1 MATVTRHTSAQA
13 LDIAAIDF
21 EAGDIVIVDL
31 TARRL
36 AKADWENGGV
46 SWTINSATAFNV
58 KVEHSLMPRGND
70 DAKYWTEDS
79 DSPYTS
85 NAEGNEH
92 FRVQRIR
99 FTAMSGSPTVV
110 VSSDGKFTVRL

>member
-1 MATVTRHTSAQA
+1 MATVTRHQSAQS
-13 LDIAAIDF
+13 LNVTAIDF
-21 EAGDIVIVDL
+21 EAGDIVTVDL
-31 TARRL
+31 RDRRH
-36 AKADWENGGV
+36 ASVNWENGGV

-58 KVEHSLMPRGND
+58 KVEHSLMPSGD

-79 DSPYTS
+79 DSPYTA

-99 FTAMSGSPTVV
+99 FTAMSGTPTVV
-110 VSSDGKFTVRL
+110 VASNSKYKVLV